1 MLTYFLLFF
10 VLLRIIMNKD
20 LELLIP
26 MLVVY
31 SLVCILGGKQEL
43 AILLSILSVA
53 LSRDIFSVEGFSNKK
68 KIQKKKENKEK
79 KVSSKKEKFKNTGV
93 VDLEKELKENLRLDS
108 GTTFLK
114 AYESLDPSTI
124 KNMGKDTVALIETQ
138 KTLMNT
144 LNNMGPLLKNSEKLM
159 KVFKSSFGDK

>member
-10 VLLRIIMNKD
+10 VLLKILMTKQ

-26 MLVVY
+26 MIITY
-31 SLVCILGGKQEL
+31 SLVSLLGAKQEL
-43 AILLSILSVA
+43 AILLTIIGVSLRSNILTIN
-53 LSRDIFSVEGFSNKK
+53 LEGFSNKK
-68 KIQKKKENKEK
+68 AKKKNGKNGMK
-79 KVSSKKEKFKNTGV
+79 KTKKEGMKNKGAI
-93 VDLEKELKENLRLDS
+93 DLEKELQNNLRLDT

-124 KNMGKDTVALIETQ
+124 KNMQKDTVALIETQ

-144 LNNMGPLLKNSEKLM
+144 LSNMGPLLKNSEKLM
-159 KVFKSSFGDK
+159 KVFKSSFGK